1 MTSENINK
9 LTLTVKTTRIS
20 IEGMISSYRK
30 TNQRCSLNVQLKK
43 PGNHI
48 NPIKDCKRFSE
59 STIRKEIKAN
69 SKQIPL

>member
-9 LTLTVKTTRIS
+9 LTLTVKTIRIS

-43 PGNHI
+43 PGNHR

-59 STIRKEIKAN
+59 STIWKEIKAN
-69 SKQIPL
+69 SMQIPL

>member
-9 LTLTVKTTRIS
+9 LTLTVKTIRIS

-43 PGNHI
+43 TWEPYKPHQRLQ
-48 NPIKDCKRFSE
+48 KVF
-59 STIRKEIKAN
+59 RKYY
-69 SKQIPL
+69 